1 MRWLF
6 ILLPWVELFTLIR
19 LGAEIGALQTLLY
32 VFLTLVL
39 GVTIMRWQGMEVLY
53 RLREAQM
60 GWTIP
65 PQLLVD
71 DIAVGL
77 AGLLLAIPGLVTD
90 SLALLVLVGPLLR
103 RLFGRASSAQRRPPP
118 DPRQGPGAGDAPLE
132 GEFRR
137 LDDD

>member
-6 ILLPWVELFTLIR
+6 ILLPWLELFSLIR
-19 LGAEIGALQTLLY
+19 LGAEIGAFKALLY
-32 VFLTLVL
+32 VFLTFVL

-90 SLALLVLVGPLLR
+90 VLALLVLAGPLLR
-103 RLFGRASSAQRRPPP
+103 RLFGGASRGRRGPPP
-118 DPRQGPGAGDAPLE
+118 GPGNRAGPGDSPIE
-132 GEFRR
+132 GEYRR